1 MVNNYK
7 ISNVSTI
14 SDHNNSV
21 PRNVTLSVGS
31 RSLDHI
37 SKCTERTTDLRTIE
51 HTGDSKVLNECYI
64 DLTLSKLRELDSNRN
79 AQDQYILSRSKFLN
93 KNLINVLM
101 IKLRLEGNEVLNE
114 LDYEYL
120 NSLLSW
126 SRNDIYIMPLL
137 EFEDR
142 KRTDMVSSYD
152 EFVKKMLEEKNSW
165 IDNNIKIGIS
175 IPHMY
180 PRRNIGGLFE
190 LFSDVDPTFVAV
202 DFNNSRMD
210 RPSDVTGTILKHF
223 DQNNEENTFLYGV
236 NVKPYKRGAENTSAW
251 DIYMVHGAFN
261 AIGPTHSK
269 PRSIVLPADWNKMG
283 RMFDSDSVEYRVI
296 DVLLCVILGL
306 VYAGSSLRIR
316 NVADAVRQ
324 AQCHVCFP
332 DACHLYHVTIYRAL
346 CVGIDQRIGISHYR
360 IAYVPKAGY
369 IARVNVVVRRRQLVV
384 CTIFAECAYHQLVY
398 LLPLVS
404 IRYATSLYE
413 SQLELRIH
421 STRSRVVGVSI
432 HVAEVTRTSCQ
443 GDRKTD
449 DTYYGF
455 EKILHIS
462 ILVYI
467 RFYNSLSLMHL
478 CHMHPVSLPCKD
490 RTAAFHRRVLL

>member
-14 SDHNNSV
+14 SNHNNSV

-37 SKCTERTTDLRTIE
+37 SKCTERTTDFRTIE
-51 HTGDSKVLNECYI
+51 HTSDSKVLNECYI

-101 IKLRLEGNEVLNE
+101 IKLRLEGNEVLND

-126 SRNDIYIMPLL
+126 SRNDIYVMPLL
-137 EFEDR
+137 EFEDK

-190 LFSDVDPTFVAV
+190 IFSDADPTFVAV

-223 DQNNEENTFLYGV
+223 DQKNEENTFLYGV

-296 DVLLCVILGL
+296 DD
-306 VYAGSSLRIR
+306 SLRDSFIEWMKDGYDIDLDTDFKKNDMSLYPYLKRYNFQMSNGVLMDFSDAIR
-316 NVADAVRQ
+316 NNDS
-324 AQCHVCFP
+324 
-332 DACHLYHVTIYRAL
+332 DKIEEM
-346 CVGIDQRIGISHYR
+346 IS
-360 IAYVPKAGY
+360 VMPEEMK
-369 IARVNVVVRRRQLVV
+369 
-384 CTIFAECAYHQLVY
+384 
-398 LLPLVS
+398 S
-404 IRYATSLYE
+404 INIREGSKKRK
-413 SQLELRIH
+413 S
-421 STRSRVVGVSI
+421 RSDP
-432 HVAEVTRTSCQ
+432 A
-443 GDRKTD
+443 
-449 DTYYGF
+449 
-455 EKILHIS
+455 
-462 ILVYI
+462 
-467 RFYNSLSLMHL
+467 
-478 CHMHPVSLPCKD
+478 
-490 RTAAFHRRVLL
+490 

>member
-14 SDHNNSV
+14 SNHNNSV

-37 SKCTERTTDLRTIE
+37 SKCTERTTDFRTIE
-51 HTGDSKVLNECYI
+51 HTSDSKVLNECYI

-101 IKLRLEGNEVLNE
+101 IKLRLEGNEVLND

-126 SRNDIYIMPLL
+126 SRNDIYVMPLL
-137 EFEDR
+137 EFEDK

-190 LFSDVDPTFVAV
+190 IFSDADPTFVAV

-223 DQNNEENTFLYGV
+223 DQKNEENTFLYGV

-296 DVLLCVILGL
+296 DD
-306 VYAGSSLRIR
+306 SLRDSFIEWMKDGYDIDLDTDFKKNDMSLYPYLKRYNFQMSNGVLMDFSDAIR
-316 NVADAVRQ
+316 NNDS
-324 AQCHVCFP
+324 
-332 DACHLYHVTIYRAL
+332 DKIEEM
-346 CVGIDQRIGISHYR
+346 ISVMPEEMKSINIR
-360 IAYVPKAGY
+360 EGSKK
-369 IARVNVVVRRRQLVV
+369 RKRRSDP
-384 CTIFAECAYHQLVY
+384 A
-398 LLPLVS
+398 
-404 IRYATSLYE
+404 
-413 SQLELRIH
+413 
-421 STRSRVVGVSI
+421 
-432 HVAEVTRTSCQ
+432 
-443 GDRKTD
+443 
-449 DTYYGF
+449 
-455 EKILHIS
+455 
-462 ILVYI
+462 
-467 RFYNSLSLMHL
+467 
-478 CHMHPVSLPCKD
+478 
-490 RTAAFHRRVLL
+490 